1 MLAIGPCTSFGRRN
15 TNQAMRAAITAMIT
29 TMTKTTVATMIMT
42 TRTTETTIMI
52 MSMTVV
58 TDTSL
63 WALDPIESPS

>member
-1 MLAIGPCTSFGRRN
+1 
-15 TNQAMRAAITAMIT
+15 MIT